1 MSAIIETVA
10 TVDLTDHSVVASCL
24 PQLIVGGTGVSG
36 VSASGGLRLGGN
48 ERPTTAP
55 AAVAAQAQAYASVF
69 AAANG
74 AGEGRQKKQQYTMWA
89 FRGHDPWRD
98 PA

>member
-1 MSAIIETVA
+1 MSEIIQTVK
-10 TVDLTDHSVVASCL
+10 LTDHSVVASCL
-24 PQLIVGGTGVSG
+24 PVFRLVGTGVSG
-36 VSASGGLRLGGN
+36 VRAGGDMRLGGN
-48 ERPTTAP
+48 ERPTKAL
-55 AAVAAQAQAYASVF
+55 AVAAQAQAYVSAF

-74 AGEGRQKKQQYTMWA
+74 AGEGSQKTQQHTMWA